1 LEQQAVA
8 EAVQTLVKMEQ
19 VAVVLAET
27 LQQVNLFLQITE

>member
-19 VAVVLAET
+19 VAEVQAET